1 MTRRAAVSGKTF
13 RVRLAADVYVRSTGF
28 KNMVVIFDDEAL
40 LYNHPQEGRWP
51 HRTREVMVPLDVVF
65 LDRNFVIVDI
75 ESMLIELVG
84 TPDSELHVYRPSAPA
99 TYVIQIKGGLS
110 DPSSIFVGAFVAIR

>member
-28 KNMVVIFDDEAL
+28 KNIVVIFDDEAL

-75 ESMLIELVG
+75 ESMLVELVG
-84 TPDSELHVYRPSAPA
+84 TPDSELHVYWPSAPA
-99 TYVIQIKGGLS
+99 MYVIQIRGGLS
-110 DPSSIFVGAFVAIR
+110 DASSIFVGGHVAIR